1 MAPRDWNVKYPC
13 MGTFSIQEQHAIVR
27 LLPIGPQTSGDED
40 HHGPKTSEEDQV
52 LEPYDQGEQQG

>member
-1 MAPRDWNVKYPC
+1 

-27 LLPIGPQTSGDED
+27 LLQIGPQTSGDED
-40 HHGPKTSEEDQV
+40 HHGPETSEEDQV